1 MMEPH
6 YRDSRP
12 LSGSNAFEYDKF
24 PLLISNDTKKGSR
37 ELAPTAS
44 PPWSAL
50 KRSPG
55 SDNEYFGVSLQS
67 LQVSLQ

>member
-24 PLLISNDTKKGSR
+24 PLLNQQRHKERFQRVSSDGV
-37 ELAPTAS
+37 A
-44 PPWSAL
+44 AL
-50 KRSPG
+50 V
-55 SDNEYFGVSLQS
+55 GVEKEARLRQ
-67 LQVSLQ
+67 